1 MKFPFIRGA
10 RVRAKMIITEAGP
23 GESPD
28 RSKTIQ
34 DNGRRFFPG
43 YVHAEA
49 GELGTVVEV
58 DDPMGDRED
67 PDTGEIRQLNPIP
80 TVRFDRT
87 NTATIVC
94 ESEIELIEPLELLGC
109 EKCGSYNKNE
119 VGKCWYGVQIAGPGH
134 RCLEWWEK

>member
-10 RVRAKMIITEAGP
+10 RVRAKMVITEGGP
-23 GESPD
+23 GELPD

-43 YVHAEA
+43 YVHAEM
-49 GELGTVVEV
+49 GELGTVVET
-58 DDPMGDRED
+58 DYPREMTD
-67 PDTGEIRQLNPIP
+67 PDTGEVTTENTVP

-87 NTATIVC
+87 NTATIVG
-94 ESEIELIEPLELLGC
+94 SNEIELVEPVELLGC
-109 EKCGSYNKNE
+109 EKCGSYE
-119 VGKCWYGVQIAGPGH
+119 DSKCRYHVEAAGPGH